1 MGQTME
7 RMKEGYSKIRNEALA
22 HAFAYMNLIEHW
34 GSGIPRIID
43 KVKAAGLREPEFIG
57 GEVDLRINI
66 YRCQVDGT
74 VDLNDLNNAIKMPD
88 TIDKMPDSA
97 NGVPD
102 TTEKIPDN
110 EQEQQIY
117 KYVLENGSI
126 TTAETV
132 EILDVK
138 HRRAR
143 AVLLNMVKDGY
154 LRKEGAARSTI
165 YVKNTEGR

>member
-1 MGQTME
+1 MWHLGDSRREQILEFGKGSSNGCRYIYCIE
-7 RMKEGYSKIRNEALA
+7 RKYYICV
-22 HAFAYMNLIEHW
+22 HF
-34 GSGIPRIID
+34 
-43 KVKAAGLREPEFIG
+43 
-57 GEVDLRINI
+57 
-66 YRCQVDGT
+66 
-74 VDLNDLNNAIKMPD
+74 NNAIKVPD
-88 TIDKMPDSA
+88 TIDEMPNSGNEVPDKTETVPNTMKRMPDSG
-97 NGVPD
+97 NEVPD
-102 TTEKIPDN
+102 TTEEMPDS

-117 KYVLENGSI
+117 KYVLENSSI

>member
-1 MGQTME
+1 MAYYE
-7 RMKEGYSKIRNEALA
+7 RMDEAVRYGPVCRRDIRLYS
-22 HAFAYMNLIEHW
+22 
-34 GSGIPRIID
+34 
-43 KVKAAGLREPEFIG
+43 
-57 GEVDLRINI
+57 
-66 YRCQVDGT
+66 
-74 VDLNDLNNAIKMPD
+74 
-88 TIDKMPDSA
+88 
-97 NGVPD
+97 
-102 TTEKIPDN
+102 

-117 KYVLENGSI
+117 KYVLKKGSI